1 MMERSLRTSLE
12 MSGGDLWIF
21 FQRPISA
28 ILLVVGAVILL
39 TSAIRLMPMWARKE
53 SKD

>member
-1 MMERSLRTSLE
+1 VLLIL
-12 MSGGDLWIF
+12 G
-21 FQRPISA
+21 A
-28 ILLVVGAVILL
+28 IILL